1 MVELFWAFFFF
12 PWTYMNRLSVTS
24 LISRKKLTCSGM
36 QLQGHSF
43 TAATRNG
50 KGIILNS
57 GFHML
62 YGNLSEKKK
71 FFMNCKENGQAF
83 RVTIASMT
91 CWGEWGRAQVWTIPM
106 SILKRKGQTESSNP
120 VLLQKLR
127 RGKGWFFWA
136 FWHPTNYLFF
146 PNHLVLLIV

>member
-1 MVELFWAFFFF
+1 
-12 PWTYMNRLSVTS
+12 
-24 LISRKKLTCSGM
+24 M

-71 FFMNCKENGQAF
+71 VFHELQRKWSG
-83 RVTIASMT
+83 
-91 CWGEWGRAQVWTIPM
+91 IPCDYSQHDM
-106 SILKRKGQTESSNP
+106 
-120 VLLQKLR
+120 LR
-127 RGKGWFFWA
+127 RMRKSPGLNNTHVHPEEERPNRKLQSCASSETQEGKGMIFLSFLT
-136 FWHPTNYLFF
+136 PD
-146 PNHLVLLIV
+146 